1 VATIIISR
9 AAICTPA
16 SIDDP
21 A

>member
-16 SIDDP
+16 SKNNP